1 MDIAIQTVSK
11 FEINL
16 LDLLLIKSDTC
27 INKTQIERVEL
38 NQKDNDVIDF
48 DSAIILIGRFSNNN
62 KQIQYY
68 FNHSHF
74 SHNQYN
80 DLSRTCGY
88 KYQTYSN
95 KQRQINVV
103 DQMIAQSYI
112 PYSLLPKHFKPKQPY
127 LVNNNNNIPNNFYYE
142 SYTNDCS
149 NSHFYR
155 RFQHCSYVINK
166 RNNPYLHSNQQRGRY

>member
-11 FEINL
+11 SEISL
-16 LDLLLIKSDTC
+16 LDLLLIKRDTC

-68 FNHSHF
+68 FNHSHS

-80 DLSRTCGY
+80 DLSRTCDY
-88 KYQTYSN
+88 KYQTHSD
-95 KQRQINVV
+95 KQQQINV
-103 DQMIAQSYI
+103 DNQMIAQSYI
-112 PYSLLPKHFKPKQPY
+112 AYSPLPKHFKPQLSY
-127 LVNNNNNIPNNFYYE
+127 LVNNFHYE
-142 SYTNDCS
+142 SYTKNCY
-149 NSHFYR
+149 NSHSYR
-155 RFQHCSYVINK
+155 RSQHRSYVIDK
-166 RNNPYLHSNQQRGRY
+166 RKNAYLHSNQQRGRYW